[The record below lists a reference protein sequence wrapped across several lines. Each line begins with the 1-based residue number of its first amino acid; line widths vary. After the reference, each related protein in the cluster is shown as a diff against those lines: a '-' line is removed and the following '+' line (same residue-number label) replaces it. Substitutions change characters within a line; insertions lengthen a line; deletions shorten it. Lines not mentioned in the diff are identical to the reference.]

1 MSGWQSRDKE
11 VHRMFPFLK
20 SKKVIG
26 VDIGSSSIK
35 IVEADS
41 GSQSIDLLAFG
52 IAPTPDGA
60 VSNGEIVDPP
70 AIAATVRGL
79 IDDIGT
85 KRKLL
90 STAMSGSAVMVRK
103 ITIPKI
109 EKKFIR
115 DQVRF
120 EAEQNI
126 PFDINQ
132 IVLSHHVLSHSSSID
147 TMDVLLVAAQNVF
160 ISQIHQVCGLIGLE
174 CGVLD
179 VAGFALANTF
189 EANYGRLPGTVGIF
203 NFGASSTSFVV
214 LLNGEVV
221 FYRDIPV
228 GGILYTSEIHK
239 NLGLTLPEAESLK
252 IAASTSRDVPDEVH
266 SILSAMN
273 EQTAEEVRNILEVL
287 SASSNGLSLNR
298 CFYSGGS
305 AATPGLIDAAS
316 KAAGV
321 KFEYFNPALRVKA
334 NSKKF
339 SAQYL
344 NQIAPFMSVSLGLS
358 LRKVGD
364 SE

>member
-1 MSGWQSRDKE
+1 
-11 VHRMFPFLK
+11 MFPFLK

-35 IVEADS
+35 VVEADS
-41 GSQSIDLLAFG
+41 GRSSVDLLAFG
-52 IAPTPDGA
+52 IAPTPEGA
-60 VSNGEIVDPP
+60 VNNGEIVDPP
-70 AIAATVRGL
+70 AVAATVRGL
-79 IDDIGT
+79 IDDMRT
-85 KRKLL
+85 KRKLI
-90 STAMSGSAVMVRK
+90 STSMSGSAVIVRK

-132 IVLSHHVLSHSSSID
+132 IVLSHHLLSQSSSMD

-160 ISQIHQVCGLIGLE
+160 ISQTSQVCGLIGLE

-179 VAGFALANTF
+179 VSGFAIANTF
-189 EANYGRLPGTVGIF
+189 EANYGRLPGVVGLF
-203 NFGASSTSFVV
+203 NFGASATNFVV

-228 GGILYTSEIHK
+228 GGSAYTSEIHK

-252 IAASTSRDVPDEVH
+252 IAASTSREVPDEVH

-273 EQTAEEVRNILEVL
+273 EQTAEEIRNILEVL
-287 SASSNGLSLNR
+287 SASNNGLTLNR
-298 CFYSGGS
+298 CFYTGGS
-305 AATPGLIDAAS
+305 AATPGLIEVAS
-316 KAAGV
+316 KAVGV
-321 KFEYFNPALRVKA
+321 NFEHFNPLLRVKA

-344 NQIAPFMSVSLGLS
+344 NQIAPFMSVSLGLG

>member
-1 MSGWQSRDKE
+1 ML
-11 VHRMFPFLK
+11 PFLK

-35 IVEADS
+35 VVELNHGRS
-41 GSQSIDLLAFG
+41 SIDLLAFG
-52 IAPTPDGA
+52 IAPTPEGA
-60 VSNGEIVDPP
+60 INNGEIIDPP
-70 AIAATVRGL
+70 AIAVTVRGL
-79 IDDIGT
+79 IDDIRT
-85 KRKLL
+85 KRKLI
-90 STAMSGSAVMVRK
+90 STAMSGTAVIVRK

-132 IVLSHHVLSHSSSID
+132 IVLSHQILLQSSSMD

-160 ISQIHQVCGLIGLE
+160 IAQTTQVCQLIGLE

-179 VAGFALANTF
+179 VSGFALANAF
-189 EANYGRLPGTVGIF
+189 EANYGKLPGVIGLF
-203 NFGASSTSFVV
+203 NFGANATNFVV

-221 FYRDIPV
+221 FYRDIPI
-228 GGILYTSEIHK
+228 GGASYTSEIHK

-252 IAASTSRDVPDEVH
+252 LASGSSKDVPDEVH
-266 SILSAMN
+266 SILSSMN
-273 EQTAEEVRNILEVL
+273 EQTAEEIRNILEVL
-287 SASSNGLSLNR
+287 RASNNGLSLNR
-298 CFYSGGS
+298 CFFTGGS
-305 AATPGLIDAAS
+305 SATPGLIEAA
-316 KAAGV
+316 ARATGV
-321 KFEYFNPALRVKA
+321 SFEHFNPLARVKA

-339 SAQYL
+339 SPQYL
-344 NQIAPFMSVSLGLS
+344 SQIAPFLAICLGLG

-364 SE
+364 AE